1 MRVTDAAD
9 LGRVLRS
16 ARQAKGWSQQRLADA
31 AGLSRD
37 WVVRAESGSGRLE
50 VQLVLKA
57 LGALDL
63 SIDVTEAMQE
73 ADR

>member
-1 MRVTDAAD
+1 
-9 LGRVLRS
+9 
-16 ARQAKGWSQQRLADA
+16 LADA

-63 SIDVTEAMQE
+63 SIDVAEAMQE